1 MLGFFFSS
9 FNPLSL
15 LLATVPFLLRRL
27 RVALLLASLVAAL
40 PLARVSQARAERVRV
55 VIDTEVA
62 HTLALL
68 AQPLL
73 PALGDATER
82 LTLHVLWNKQVN
94 AFVSAGTHVV
104 VFSGLIRASENA
116 EELQAVLAHEFGHVL
131 ADHYALTVSERER
144 AQRVALLLMFASLPL
159 AAVSGE
165 AAIAAA
171 IGLPQAVI
179 NLTLAEQRARETVAD
194 NSALLIL
201 ERASLT
207 PRGMVTFL
215 QKLGGERAAGY
226 AKYLQTH
233 PATSARVAFLEE
245 RVSRS
250 PFLSNSPDA
259 KKRLAFVR
267 LKAKLDAYAL
277 PPALVLNKYAREKFS
292 HNSNDNGNG
301 NADRA
306 LAAGLARAIAFHR
319 QQDTKR
325 ALREVASLLRRKPA
339 DPFFFELKGDILRAD
354 TFGKPFEGE
363 RRAQAAYRKAL
374 TLLSAQHARNDSF
387 GVDLPVRLS
396 LFDSLLATDALEE
409 AAAVME
415 EGLAKSPRSILAR
428 RKLARLYDRQ
438 GRHAERALV
447 WAEALWL
454 GGERNKA
461 YCNAQEA
468 IRQLPPDSPQ
478 RLRAEDLTLQLRT
491 HKKRGDRFACS

>member
-40 PLARVSQARAERVRV
+40 PLARVSQARAEQVRV

-245 RVSRS
+245 RVARS

-259 KKRLAFVR
+259 AKRLAFAR

-354 TFGKPFEGE
+354 AFGEPFEGE

-374 TLLSAQHARNDSF
+374 TLLSAQRARNDSF
-387 GVDLPVRLS
+387 GIDLPVRLS

-491 HKKRGDRFACS
+491 HKKRGERFACS